1 MILVN
6 FDNGTKRLPPG
17 TNEILLLIIIPLAN
31 GMPQRKF
38 KEIILITPNCDSLTT
53 INKDL
58 LNKFQYDRTN
68 TTHN

>member
-6 FDNGTKRLPPG
+6 FDNGTKRLPPR
-17 TNEILLLIIIPLAN
+17 TNEIVLLIILPLVN
-31 GMPQRKF
+31 GMPQRKI
-38 KEIILITPNCDSLTT
+38 KEILISPNCDSLTT

-58 LNKFQYDRTN
+58 LNKLQYDRTN

>member
-1 MILVN
+1 MILVS
-6 FDNGTKRLPPG
+6 FDNGTKRLPPR

-31 GMPQRKF
+31 GIPQRKI
-38 KEIILITPNCDSLTT
+38 KEILISLNCDSLTT

-58 LNKFQYDRTN
+58 LNKLQYDRAN